1 MFTENKLPLSIQF
14 MAPRFSFSFLVF
26 ANWITAQEL
35 YKSSGKNSKKQK
47 GKMLSNKN
55 IIPAPKKEQLN
66 YTYITGLNDENINF
80 STITKEKANDYCYND
95 DIVFEDKILT
105 YKDYFDVDKT
115 KLRSEFIRIDS
126 LRFYYTV
133 YDTANNKILGGVA
146 KIDKSISKKL
156 VDTIP
161 VSDLDGNIIRYS
173 ILKRIE
179 LQLVKAGN
187 CFEKNDSSYF
197 SGIYENS
204 IKVGKWNEYKG
215 YFEYSEDSPE
225 RTIFYNQDKIEKIDT
240 VNLALLNNISDSSFC
255 KKWIIENSIKS
266 RRNRFID
273 SKSIGCCGNIYWI
286 FRKDKTFRNDW
297 QGCIFGSFEG
307 TWSTN
312 KNIITLKNEKVSEK
326 LVIKYLSDK
335 YLEFE

>member
-1 MFTENKLPLSIQF
+1 MLRKIVS
-14 MAPRFSFSFLVF
+14 FSFSLLVF

-35 YKSSGKNSKKQK
+35 NKSSRRDPKTKKAK
-47 GKMLSNKN
+47 KSISTN
-55 IIPAPKKEQLN
+55 IIPTTKKEKFN
-66 YTYITGLNDENINF
+66 YTYIPEFKDENINF
-80 STITKEKANDYCYND
+80 STITNEKANEYYYND

-105 YKDYFDVDKT
+105 HKNYFDVDKT

-133 YDTANNKILGGVA
+133 FDTAKNKILGGVA
-146 KIDKSISKKL
+146 RIDKTISKQL
-156 VDTIP
+156 IDTIP
-161 VSDLDGNIIRYS
+161 VIDLDGNVIKYS
-173 ILKRIE
+173 ILSRIE

-187 CFEKNDSSYF
+187 CFEKNDSNYL
-197 SGIYENS
+197 SGMYENN
-204 IKVGKWNEYKG
+204 IKVGKWDEYKG

-240 VNLALLNNISDSSFC
+240 VNLALLNNISDSLIC

-273 SKSIGCCGNIYWI
+273 SKTIGCCGNIYWI

-297 QGCIFGSFEG
+297 QGFAFGSYKG
-307 TWSTN
+307 TWSVN
-312 KNIITLKNEKVSEK
+312 KNIITLKNERGSEK
-326 LVIKYLSDK
+326 LIIKYLSDK